1 MGESIIA
8 SAKIKDFYG
17 NENTSLTLQKCSV
30 DGNIQNV
37 ENVILDDEAELCL
50 VSGSLKNIEV
60 KNKASLNLTE
70 YDESIFVEIK
80 GNFTGNQTS
89 DNIADGYI
97 VLKKDNQVIIDK
109 EKPYLLADW

>member
-1 MGESIIA
+1 M
-8 SAKIKDFYG
+8 
-17 NENTSLTLQKCSV
+17 QKCSV

-80 GNFTGNQTS
+80 GNFIYSFGSICGRRIKTWYDQSDRTRNFGNRRINCKVNLY
-89 DNIADGYI
+89 DEND
-97 VLKKDNQVIIDK
+97 
-109 EKPYLLADW
+109 

>member
-1 MGESIIA
+1 MPGIRQ
-8 SAKIKDFYG
+8 F
-17 NENTSLTLQKCSV
+17 
-30 DGNIQNV
+30 
-37 ENVILDDEAELCL
+37 
-50 VSGSLKNIEV
+50 KNIEV

-109 EKPYLLADW
+109 DVTGTTKAGSR